1 MCVRRGDEWLLE
13 ERAIDGAICPPGG
26 KIESGQNMYQLD
38 RISIQ
43 TQVTV
48 YTETALEAVIRE
60 SREELE
66 FKICVR
72 SVWCEPL
79 CSSRKAASKLT
90 CGG

>member
-1 MCVRRGDEWLLE
+1 MCVRRVDEWLLE

-26 KIESGQNMYQLD
+26 KIESSQNMYELN
-38 RISIQ
+38 RISIC

-66 FKICVR
+66 FTNAIGR
-72 SVWCEPL
+72 
-79 CSSRKAASKLT
+79 
-90 CGG
+90 